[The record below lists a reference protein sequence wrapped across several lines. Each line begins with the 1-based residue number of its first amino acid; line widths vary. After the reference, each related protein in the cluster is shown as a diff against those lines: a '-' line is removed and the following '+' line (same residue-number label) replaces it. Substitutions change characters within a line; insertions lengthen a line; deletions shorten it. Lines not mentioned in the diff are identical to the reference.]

1 MIIVCE
7 QLLVKVGRKN
17 MKRPP
22 TGQMSVERE
31 SSVNNDLTLVF
42 SPCLPESVGEPV
54 GLMSPRGFL
63 NPAVC
68 L

>member
-7 QLLVKVGRKN
+7 KLLVKVGRKN

-31 SSVNNDLTLVF
+31 SSVNNDLTWFSLHVCQSQWENLLASCPPEVF
-42 SPCLPESVGEPV
+42 
-54 GLMSPRGFL
+54 
-63 NPAVC
+63 
-68 L
+68 